1 MVTQSLFTNYE
12 LVLPHFWSKNVVY
25 RDIVFPSK
33 PSSVTLRYIIQS
45 VGRYHFGVRRE
56 ETNLYLGFS
65 IVVNGYDAKVLYPV
79 RPSDWETVDITPL
92 IVEGSNRISCVIW
105 RSIVDWVDDWF
116 VDFSIDMISDVE
128 GSLQPLPSPTPSG
141 SVFDFFNNLIA
152 QFLQFMGIFF
162 ILYIFIQ
169 FLPTITS
176 FLRETFE
183 EKRAKRKKEEAEE

>member
-25 RDIVFPSK
+25 RDIVFPTR

-45 VGRYHFGVRRE
+45 VGRYHFGVRKE
-56 ETNLYLGFS
+56 ETNAYLGFS

-79 RPSDWETVDITPL
+79 RPSDWETVDITSL

-105 RSIVDWVDDWF
+105 RSVVDWVDDWF

-128 GSLQPLPSPTPSG
+128 GSLQPLPNPTPSG
-141 SVFDFFNNLIA
+141 SVFEFFTNLING
-152 QFLQFMGIFF
+152 FVQFMGLFF
-162 ILYIFIQ
+162 IMYILIQ
-169 FLPTITS
+169 LLPTITS
-176 FLRETFE
+176 FLGGLFE
-183 EKRAKRKKEEAEE
+183 EKRAKKKKEEEE

>member
-25 RDIVFPSK
+25 RDIVFPTR

-45 VGRYHFGVRRE
+45 VGRYHLGVRRE
-56 ETNLYLGFS
+56 ETNAYLGFS

-79 RPSDWETVDITPL
+79 RPSDWETVDITSL

-105 RSIVDWVDDWF
+105 RSVVDWVDDWF

-128 GSLQPLPSPTPSG
+128 GSLQPLPNPTPSG
-141 SVFDFFNNLIA
+141 SVFDFFTGLING
-152 QFLQFMGIFF
+152 FVQFMGIFF
-162 ILYIFIQ
+162 IIYIFIQ
-169 FLPTITS
+169 LLPTITS
-176 FLRETFE
+176 FLGELFE
-183 EKRAKRKKEEAEE
+183 EKRTKRKKEEEE